1 MASKWVKVSD
11 NSTRVIVDSKRK
23 RASQIVKASNRALV
37 VKPGKPELSSVLNK
51 SGKRKR
57 EDGCKSDCSSS
68 SRKVLL
74 KNYLN
79 LMKSGPPKCLLYS
92 QDGQW
97 NDFPQNVIDMVKE
110 DFVAKKASIEVK
122 FNERHLILDIL
133 HMTEVDMKTGVQKP
147 IAWIDD
153 AGSCFFPELFS
164 SYESHQCN
172 KSEAMTNLE
181 LVELESSMTPE
192 IKLNVEIDLN
202 GLSNN
207 NLEECMDESNVQES
221 NVKRLKVDLEGH
233 KIYHDINFNDCCYR
247 YDSKADQPV
256 KNFQQS
262 DEALSPEMVRNMFF
276 KGINPSLEVDIVDV
290 KKCTGNIMEAKLE
303 LFQKQIEITQKLRGD
318 ANVKYAWF
326 ASRTDELSSIVA
338 YGLGH
343 DGPKLGRYGYGVHLT
358 AVDSAQISATICD
371 GDEKGI
377 RYMVLCRVILGNVE
391 LILPGSKQFYPSDE
405 CFDCGV
411 DNLHNPKHY
420 VVWNMNTNTHIYPV
434 YAVSFMM
441 SPIAQGNLISDESR
455 VDLSSRLTI
464 HDPRAPFQPESSP
477 IKLVTSGPQHG
488 SMIPMSVEQV
498 PSIGSST
505 SGAPKSPWMPF
516 SKLFEAISEKVTPDD
531 MKLIH
536 ILYEPLRAKKISREE
551 FIKKLRSIVGD
562 QILRSTISKLQSRG

>member
-11 NSTRVIVDSKRK
+11 NSTRVIVDTKRK

-37 VKPGKPELSSVLNK
+37 LRPGKPELSSVLNK

-68 SRKVLL
+68 ARKVLL
-74 KNYLN
+74 KNYSN
-79 LMKSGPPKCLLYS
+79 LMKSGPPKRLLYS

-97 NDFPQNVIDMVKE
+97 KDFSQNVIDMVKE

-153 AGSCFFPELFS
+153 ACSCFFPELYS

-172 KSEAMTNLE
+172 KSKAMTDLE

-202 GLSNN
+202 GLSDNY
-207 NLEECMDESNVQES
+207 LEECMGESNVQES
-221 NVKRLKVDLEGH
+221 NFKRLKVDEEGH
-233 KIYHDINFNDCCYR
+233 EINYGLNFNDSCNQ
-247 YDSKADQPV
+247 YDLKADRPV

-262 DEALSPEMVRNMFF
+262 DEALSPEMVRNMFL
-276 KGINPSLEVDIVDV
+276 KGINPALEVNVVDV
-290 KKCTGNIMEAKLE
+290 KKCTGDIMEAKLE

-326 ASRTDELSSIVA
+326 ASRTDALSSNVA

-343 DGPKLGRYGYGVHLT
+343 DVPKLGRYGYGVHLT

-377 RYMVLCRVILGNVE
+377 RCLVLCRVILGNVE

-405 CFDCGV
+405 CFDC
-411 DNLHNPKHY
+411 
-420 VVWNMNTNTHIYPV
+420 
-434 YAVSFMM
+434 VSFMM
-441 SPIAQGNLISDESR
+441 SPSAEGNLISDESR
-455 VDLSSRLTI
+455 VDLSSRVTI
-464 HDPRAPFQPESSP
+464 HDPRSPLQPETSP
-477 IKLVTSGPQHG
+477 SKLATSGPQYG
-488 SMIPMSVEQV
+488 SMIAMSVEKA
-498 PSIGSST
+498 PSAESSNFRD
-505 SGAPKSPWMPF
+505 PKSPWMPF
-516 SKLFEAISEKVTPDD
+516 SKLFEAISDKVDPND
-531 MKLIH
+531 MKLVH
-536 ILYEPLRAKKISREE
+536 ILYEPLRAKKTSREE

-562 QILRSTISKLQSRG
+562 QILRSTISDLQSRASPPFGKTVEVKK